1 MGAVGTIMSNYC
13 KAFGMNVVC
22 YDPYKSVHDSKIKQY
37 DNLGDEEMVTLER
50 GSAIFDK
57 GESVVRTANFGK
69 LNDTLLRVEGIL
81 SNQKLSVNTETH
93 HGTRYR

>member
-1 MGAVGTIMSNYC
+1 
-13 KAFGMNVVC
+13 
-22 YDPYKSVHDSKIKQY
+22 
-37 DNLGDEEMVTLER
+37 MVTL
-50 GSAIFDK
+50 DK
-57 GESVVRTANFGK
+57 GAALFHSGESVVRTENFGK